1 MSSFSN
7 RSAHSNLIAAS
18 EVHHVENC
26 DLMFSP
32 FHIEEVHA
40 ENLVEG
46 VSLGKLSLAPDI
58 RSASRLTDLAVEV
71 MLNIMQDL
79 W

>member
-1 MSSFSN
+1 MSSLSD
-7 RSAHSNLIAAS
+7 RCPHGNLISAS

-32 FHIEEVHA
+32 FHIEKVHA
-40 ENLVEG
+40 KNLVEG
-46 VSLGKLSLAPDI
+46 ESLGKLSLTPDI
-58 RSASRLTDLAVEV
+58 RSASRLTDLAVKV
-71 MLNIMQDL
+71 MLDIMQDL